1 MSPMPTTKFGQTVE
15 PRFRRARRSSA
26 AAPILIPRLAGS
38 ACSRNAICSDIR
50 KEYCYIFGQSVTEGK
65 GKHRALTA
73 TSLKK
78 LAEHLGLH
86 PATVSVV
93 LNEVPGRSISQAT
106 RDRIKAA
113 AKEFNYRPSL
123 LARSLRNRRT
133 LSIGILV
140 PDLGEAYHN
149 QIVSGIGDH
158 LMDSGYFY
166 FTAHHRRKKNLIEE
180 YTHMLLGRG
189 VEALI
194 AIDTPL
200 YHPYPVPTVAVA
212 GHRPVEGVTN
222 VVLDHRLAAELILDH
237 LQSLGHDRIVFV
249 RGQTFS
255 ADAEERWRYLMEVA
269 REQGVPVKRELVIQL
284 AGDVHSPELGYPVI
298 QQLLA
303 RQARFTAVVAFND
316 MSAIGIIRA
325 LQDLK
330 MSVPGDVSIIGFDDI
345 EAAAFTVPRLT
356 TVRQPLAEMG
366 RIAAQCVLNRLRG
379 TEKFRPEVTVEPSF
393 VVRES
398 TQAILQKRARRSGI
412 DLRT

>member
-1 MSPMPTTKFGQTVE
+1 
-15 PRFRRARRSSA
+15 
-26 AAPILIPRLAGS
+26 
-38 ACSRNAICSDIR
+38 
-50 KEYCYIFGQSVTEGK
+50 VTQGTE
-65 GKHRALTA
+65 KHRALRT

-123 LARSLRNRRT
+123 LARSLRSRRT

-189 VEALI
+189 VEGLI

-200 YHPYPVPTVAVA
+200 DHPFPVPTVAVA
-212 GHRPVEGVTN
+212 GHRPVEGITN
-222 VVLDHRLAAELILDH
+222 VVLDHRRAAELILDH
-237 LQSLGHDRIVFV
+237 LQSLGHNRIVFV

-269 REQGVPVKRELVIQL
+269 REKDISVKPELVIHL
-284 AGDVHSPELGYPVI
+284 TADTHSPELGYPVI

-366 RIAAQCVLNRLRG
+366 RIAAQCVLNRLHR

-398 TQAILQKRARRSGI
+398 TQAMLQKPARRSLG
-412 DLRT
+412 